1 MTYIR
6 TDVPHTAAEL
16 FDGELVVANYD
27 SGLYYSVA
35 PGGAL
40 VWQGLRHGLTPDALV
55 EWLAAAFPN
64 EPDLDLRIR
73 AFIDRIVEDGL
84 AVPADM
90 PEQGGPLPELV
101 GTFGA
106 LEIERFEDLQ
116 ELLLLDPVHDVDT
129 TGWPHRAEDDTS
141 Q

>member
-6 TDVPHTAAEL
+6 TDVPHIAAEL

-27 SGLYYSVA
+27 SGIYYSIA

-55 EWLAAAFPN
+55 EWLAAAFPS
-64 EPDLDLRIR
+64 EPDLAPRIR
-73 AFIDRIVEDGL
+73 AFIQRLTDENLL
-84 AVPADM
+84 APSDT
-90 PEQGGPLPELV
+90 PEQGGPLPEL
-101 GTFGA
+101 GDTFGA

-129 TGWPHRAEDDTS
+129 AGWPHRAEDK
-141 Q
+141 